1 MSIIITERAKSFAK
15 TPRTKR
21 SQAANIFFI
30 FASSRKM
37 SSCHFL
43 CRINRKQPSI
53 LSLAWDSRALSPH
66 MTLAVYTRLPNAYD
80 ATPANGA
87 ICGKSLFSNLSFSF
101 SLSSLSLSATAL
113 FLSPFSLSSFC
124 TYISHDMR
132 RDFPPLSVYHTLC
145 QFQVFKSYT
154 VRYFHLITRL

>member
-1 MSIIITERAKSFAK
+1 MERAKLFAK

-30 FASSRKM
+30 FASSWKT

-43 CRINRKQPSI
+43 CRISKKQPSI

-66 MTLAVYTRLPNAYD
+66 MTLAVCTRLPNAYD

-87 ICGKSLFSNLSFSF
+87 ICGKSLFSNLSVSF
-101 SLSSLSLSATAL
+101 SLSSLCLPLSS
-113 FLSPFSLSSFC
+113 SPPLLSSFLR
-124 TYISHDMR
+124 SHSR
-132 RDFPPLSVYHTLC
+132 HSARTFRTICVATFPLCPSIILSANFRYSKVI
-145 QFQVFKSYT
+145 QFVTFT
-154 VRYFHLITRL
+154 